1 MGYEFGLSRRI
12 YGVVCG
18 VVTDNKHPEGDYRV
32 KVKFPW
38 ISSTDAGDKEDF
50 ISSWARVTSNMAGGG
65 RGFYCLP
72 EPDDEVLVSFIHGDV
87 RLPVVIGSLWN
98 KEDKMPV
105 GDSASGNKG
114 VADPLGNDVGIGAA
128 AVDNN
133 AAGGKNNARFFL
145 SRAGHMLIFDDTDG
159 KESMTLISKSGHGL
173 HFNDEK
179 DNIAMHDASGEEY
192 MVLDGKNKKIIIET
206 KNGDIDI
213 LCKNGKLNVEAKE
226 IFVKSTTTATYE
238 SKNDTKIE
246 SKSSNIVIK
255 ASSKIDADAS
265 KIELN

>member
-12 YGVVCG
+12 YGVVAG
-18 VVTDNKHPEGDYRV
+18 VVTDNKHPEGQYMVR
-32 KVKFPW
+32 VKFPW
-38 ISSTDAGDKEDF
+38 IRSTDAGDKEDY
-50 ISSWARVTSNMAGGG
+50 ISSWARVIANMGGKG

-72 EPDDEVLVSFIHGDV
+72 EKDDEVIVSFIHGDIRQPIV
-87 RLPVVIGSLWN
+87 LGAVWN
-98 KEDKMPV
+98 DKDKMPV
-105 GDSASGNKG
+105 GDNAAGTKSTK
-114 VADPLGNDVGIGAA
+114 DPLGNDVGISAC

-133 AAGGKNNARFFL
+133 AAGGDNNARFFL

-159 KESMTLISKSGHGL
+159 KESLSLISKDGHAVVL
-173 HFNDEK
+173 NDEK
-179 DNIAMHDASGEEY
+179 ENIAIYDKSGEEY
-192 MVLDGKNKKIIIET
+192 LVLNGDEKKILLET

-213 LCKNGKLNVEAKE
+213 FCKNGKLNIEAKE

-246 SKSSNIVIK
+246 SKSANIVIK

>member
-38 ISSTDAGDKEDF
+38 ISSTDASDKEDF
-50 ISSWARVTSNMAGGG
+50 ISSWARVATQMAGGG

-72 EPDDEVLVSFIHGDV
+72 EPDDEVLISFIHGDI
-87 RLPVVIGSLWN
+87 RLPIVIGALWN
-98 KEDKMPV
+98 QTDKMPV
-105 GDSASGNKG
+105 GGDGSPNSG
-114 VADPLGNDVGIGAA
+114 VTDPLGNDIGISAA

-145 SRAGHMLIFDDTDG
+145 SRSGHLLIFDDTDG

-206 KNGDIDI
+206 KNGDIDV
-213 LCKNGKLNVEAKE
+213 LCKNGTFNLEAKK
-226 IFVKSTTTATYE
+226 ITVKSTTTAEYKST
-238 SKNDTKIE
+238 KDTTIKSDAKIII
-246 SKSSNIVIK
+246 N
-255 ASSKIDADAS
+255 ASSLIDADAA

>member
-12 YGVVCG
+12 YGVVSG
-18 VVTDNKHPEGDYRV
+18 VVSDNKHPEGDYRV

-38 ISSTDAGDKEDF
+38 ISSKDAGDKEDF
-50 ISSWARVTSNMAGGG
+50 ISSWARVISNMGGKG

-72 EPDDEVLVSFIHGDV
+72 EVGDEVLVSFVHGDV
-87 RLPVVIGSLWN
+87 RLPVVLGAMWN

-105 GDSASGNKG
+105 GNDTTKHKKTK
-114 VADPLGNDVGIGAA
+114 DPIGNDIGIHAA

-159 KESMTLISKSGHGL
+159 KESVALVSKSGHAL
-173 HFNDEK
+173 VLNDEK
-179 DNIAMHDASGEEY
+179 DNIAFYDASGEEY
-192 MVLDGKNKKIIIET
+192 LVLNGKDKKILLET

-213 LCKNGKLNVEAKE
+213 LCKNGKLNIEAKE

-238 SKNDTKIE
+238 SKNDTKVE
-246 SKSSNIVIK
+246 SKSSNIVMK
-255 ASSKIDADAS
+255 ASAKIDADAS

>member
-18 VVTDNKHPEGDYRV
+18 VVTDNKHPEGHYRV

-50 ISSWARVTSNMAGGG
+50 ISSWARVTTNMAGGG

-72 EPDDEVLVSFIHGDV
+72 EPDDEVLISFIHGDI
-87 RLPVVIGSLWN
+87 RLPVVVGALWN
-98 KEDKMPV
+98 DMDKMPV
-105 GDSASGNKG
+105 GNDTSPNKD

-206 KNGDIDI
+206 KNGDIDV
-213 LCKNGKLNVEAKE
+213 LCKNGTFNLEAKK
-226 IFVKSTTTATYE
+226 ITVKSTTTAEYKST
-238 SKNDTKIE
+238 NDTT
-246 SKSSNIVIK
+246 IK
-255 ASSKIDADAS
+255 ADGKIIINSGAKIDADAP